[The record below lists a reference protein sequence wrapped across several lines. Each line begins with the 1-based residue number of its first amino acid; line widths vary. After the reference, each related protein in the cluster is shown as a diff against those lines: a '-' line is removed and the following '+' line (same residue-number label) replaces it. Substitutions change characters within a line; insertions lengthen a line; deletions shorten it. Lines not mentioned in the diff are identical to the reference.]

1 MKSLAACLTDYMCQI
16 SVGECCFAVV
26 VLAILVTVTI
36 IGRTLVIGLGP
47 LVPLPQPCGMQVV

>member
-36 IGRTLVIGLGP
+36 TGRTLVIGLGP
-47 LVPLPQPCGMQVV
+47 LVPLPQPCGR